1 MELLTEKIISSA
13 GMPLSPGDCLR
24 RVMESLSSG
33 ILCQGPGLMDPCEKE
48 PLDALAGLSKQQRED
63 ITVTAQQFLR
73 YIAFRQ
79 IHKALGMEPL
89 PVQKY
94 QGNRPWKFNP
104 SRKRRRSGTET
115 SEGEND
121 YFLNLN
127 HLFTKKSHVFKVTA
141 RRWSR
146 RRAKPMSP
154 RQPAARRWKPKQNKI
169 ISEIFTASFHLNY
182 LKTLRTQARIY
193 SYSA

>member
-24 RVMESLSSG
+24 RVMEALSSG
-33 ILCQGPGLMDPCEKE
+33 LLIQGPGLMDPCEKE
-48 PLDALAGLSKQQRED
+48 PVDALNGLTKQQRED

-79 IHKALGMEPL
+79 IHKVLGMDPL
-89 PVQKY
+89 PIQKY
-94 QGNRPWKFNP
+94 QGNRPWKFNA

-115 SEGEND
+115 SEGKSVTMKTSLTAKTYLLYKLNRRRSENGQ
-121 YFLNLN
+121 
-127 HLFTKKSHVFKVTA
+127 KGRRSK

-146 RRAKPMSP
+146 RKDGNRS
-154 RQPAARRWKPKQNKI
+154 KI
-169 ISEIFTASFHLNY
+169 I
-182 LKTLRTQARIY
+182 
-193 SYSA
+193 